1 MTLFIK
7 CIKMPKRMPKKTIF
21 AQCVGLNIALQL
33 ASMLHFLS
41 MAHSI
46 RRPQVCYTFA
56 LVLHAKH
63 GLFCFGLFFL
73 LCFCICFWLLL
84 CVWGG
89 GNDAN
94 FNNNWSS
101 TSNNKSINNN
111 LFWTIYI
118 ERERETHTILKQLY
132 WYCSYPHIF
141 NTCAYVWL
149 YICICGCWYL
159 VHMHF
164 IRKLWPPWEVN
175 YLKKVW

>member
-1 MTLFIK
+1 METLQ
-7 CIKMPKRMPKKTIF
+7 MPKKNDFCPVCWPQYRAAARKYATLLVDGPF
-21 AQCVGLNIALQL
+21 NSSTT
-33 ASMLHFLS
+33 SMLHFC
-41 MAHSI
+41 ACTA
-46 RRPQVCYTFA
+46 RETR
-56 LVLHAKH
+56 
-63 GLFCFGLFFL
+63 FCFVLVYFFL

-118 ERERETHTILKQLY
+118 ERERETNTILKQLY

-149 YICICGCWYL
+149 YICIGGCWYL

-164 IRKLWPPWEVN
+164 IRKLWAPWEVN